1 MDRTADEALRA
12 WFLGPRG
19 ENADVLERLVVES
32 LRDHVFWRRNHH
44 PEDGLRVRESDR
56 RREGYEESV
65 ATLTQELLGLLAD
78 LKRDVPF
85 FSGRYQG
92 HMVGEQTIASQVAYF
107 ATMLYNPN
115 NVAGEAAPV
124 TTRLELE
131 VAAQLAAMMGYD
143 PRTAWGHLT
152 SGGTVA
158 NFEALWIARNLH
170 YLPVALSGAAA
181 DLGLALEVTL
191 PGGDGAPIANLPLWS
206 LLNIDGRTALDL
218 WDTLRSRVPFEAARR
233 AVEAH
238 SLSTIGY
245 QDYSTYLAR
254 RYGDQLPAA
263 VALVAATAHY
273 SWEKIARALG
283 VGAHQLR
290 LVPVDRHFRMDPDA
304 LWAELKRCAG
314 SRTAILAGVSVCGT
328 TEEGAVDRLD
338 QVLEVRARAR
348 EELGLAFH
356 VHADACFGGYAPSIT
371 WGADGRRRSG
381 EEIRASTGIEWP
393 SEEWVRAVTA
403 LGQADSI
410 SVDPHKL
417 GFVPYPAGAFLLKD
431 RRARELVAVDPPY
444 LTATGREPDELFL
457 GRCILEGSK
466 PGAAAAAVWLSH
478 RVLPLDERGYGHL
491 VARTVMGAHRLH
503 GALATSDVTPF
514 RIVTLPRPDLS
525 IVCFALTHP
534 DVDSLV
540 ELNALNEGIYE
551 RLSIQPGRP
560 APEYMLTRTRLQAP
574 MYEGAVDAVL
584 GALDVCAVD
593 DWRAAGAEGLV
604 VLRATVM
611 DPFLAEHDGGVDHV
625 AGFVAAVRRAAIET
639 VREIG
644 RPGGPTASA
653 PAGSRPA

>member
-1 MDRTADEALRA
+1 MDHSADEALRA
-12 WFLGPRG
+12 WFLGPRA
-19 ENADVLERLVVES
+19 ENADLLERLMVEA

-44 PEDGLRVRESDR
+44 PEDGLRIREADR
-56 RREGYEESV
+56 RREGYEASV

-78 LKRDVPF
+78 LKQDVPF
-85 FSGRYQG
+85 FSGRYQA
-92 HMVGEQTIASQVAYF
+92 HMVGEQTIAAQVAYI

-143 PRTAWGHLT
+143 PKAAWGHLS

-158 NFEALWIARNLH
+158 NFEALWIARSLH
-170 YLPVALSGAAA
+170 YLPVALAGAAA
-181 DLGLALEVTL
+181 DLGLSLEVTL
-191 PGGDGAPIANLPLWS
+191 PDGRRAALADLPLWS
-206 LLNIDGRTALDL
+206 LLNIDGGAALDL
-218 WDTLRSRVPFEAARR
+218 WDALRAQVPAEAART
-233 AVEAH
+233 AVDAY
-238 SLSTIGY
+238 SLASIGY
-245 QDYSTYLAR
+245 QDYSLRLAR
-254 RYGDQLPAA
+254 HYGDQLPAA
-263 VALVAATAHY
+263 VVLVAATAHY

-283 VGAHQLR
+283 IGAHQLR
-290 LVPVDRHFRMDPDA
+290 LVPVDRTFRMDPDA
-304 LWAELKRCAG
+304 LWKRVRRCAD
-314 SRTAILAGVSVCGT
+314 SRTAILACVSVCGT

-338 QVLEVRARAR
+338 QVLEVRERAR
-348 EELGLAFH
+348 RELGLAFH
-356 VHADACFGGYAPSIT
+356 VHADACFGGYASAIT
-371 WGADGRRRSG
+371 WGADGRRRSA
-381 EEIRASTGIEWP
+381 EEIRTSTGIDWP
-393 SEEWVRAVTA
+393 SEEWVRSITA
-403 LGQADSI
+403 LGRADSI

-444 LTATGREPDELFL
+444 LTATGRDPDELFL

-491 VARTVMGAHRLH
+491 ISRTVVGAHRLH
-503 GALATSDVTPF
+503 SALTAPAAAAPF
-514 RIVTLPRPDLS
+514 RVVTLPRPDLS

-534 DVDSLV
+534 DIGSLV

-560 APEYMLTRTRLQAP
+560 APDYMLTRTRLQAP

-584 GALDVCAVD
+584 GELGVCTVD

-604 VLRATVM
+604 VLRTTVM
-611 DPFLAEHDGGVDHV
+611 DPFLAEAGGVDHV
-625 AGFVAAVRRAAIET
+625 AGLIAAVRRAAAEA
-639 VREIG
+639 VREI
-644 RPGGPTASA
+644 R
-653 PAGSRPA
+653 R

>member
-1 MDRTADEALRA
+1 MEHAADEALRA
-12 WFLGPRG
+12 WFLGPRA
-19 ENADVLERLVVES
+19 ENADLLERLVVEA

-44 PEDGLRVRESDR
+44 PEDGLRIRESDR
-56 RREGYEESV
+56 RREGYEASV

-78 LKRDVPF
+78 LKQDVPF
-85 FSGRYQG
+85 FSGRYQA
-92 HMVGEQTIASQVAYF
+92 HMVGEQTIAAQVAYI

-143 PRTAWGHLT
+143 PKAAWGHLS

-170 YLPVALSGAAA
+170 YLPVALAGAAA
-181 DLGLALEVTL
+181 DLGLSLEVTL
-191 PGGDGAPIANLPLWS
+191 PNGIRAPLADLPLWS
-206 LLNIDGRTALDL
+206 LLNIDGRAALDL
-218 WDTLRSRVPFEAARR
+218 WDGLRALVPAAAART
-233 AVEAH
+233 AVDAY
-238 SLSTIGY
+238 SLSSIGY
-245 QDYSTYLAR
+245 QDYSLRLAR

-263 VALVAATAHY
+263 VVLVAASAHY

-283 VGAHQLR
+283 IGAHQLR
-290 LVPVDRHFRMDPDA
+290 LVPVDRTYRMDPDA
-304 LWAELKRCAG
+304 LWKRVRRCAE
-314 SRTAILAGVSVCGT
+314 SRTAILACVSVCGT

-338 QVLEVRARAR
+338 EVLEVRERAR
-348 EELGLAFH
+348 RELGLAFH
-356 VHADACFGGYAPSIT
+356 VHADACFGGYASAIT
-371 WGADGRRRSG
+371 WGADGRRRSA
-381 EEIRASTGIEWP
+381 EEIRASTGIDWP
-393 SEEWVRAVTA
+393 SEEWVRSITA
-403 LGQADSI
+403 LGRADSI

-417 GFVPYPAGAFLLKD
+417 GFVPYPAGAFLLRD

-444 LTATGREPDELFL
+444 LTATGRDPDELFL

-491 VARTVMGAHRLH
+491 IARTVVGAHRLH
-503 GALATSDVTPF
+503 TALAAPAAAEPF
-514 RIVTLPRPDLS
+514 RVVTLPRPDLS

-534 DVDSLV
+534 DVGSLV

-584 GALDVCAVD
+584 GELGVCTVD

-604 VLRATVM
+604 VLRATIM
-611 DPFLAEHDGGVDHV
+611 DPFLAEEGGVDHV
-625 AGFVAAVRRAAIET
+625 AGLIAAVRRAATEA

-644 RPGGPTASA
+644 R
-653 PAGSRPA
+653 

>member
-1 MDRTADEALRA
+1 MEHAADEALRA
-12 WFLGPRG
+12 WFLGPRA
-19 ENADVLERLVVES
+19 ENADLLERLVVEA

-44 PEDGLRVRESDR
+44 PEDGLRIRESDR
-56 RREGYEESV
+56 RREGYEASV

-78 LKRDVPF
+78 LKQDVPF
-85 FSGRYQG
+85 FSGRYQA
-92 HMVGEQTIASQVAYF
+92 HMVGEQTIAAQVAYI

-143 PRTAWGHLT
+143 PKAAWGHLS

-170 YLPVALSGAAA
+170 YLPVALAGAAA
-181 DLGLALEVTL
+181 DLGLSLEVTL
-191 PGGDGAPIANLPLWS
+191 PNGIRAPLADLPLWS
-206 LLNIDGRTALDL
+206 LLNIDGRAALDL
-218 WDTLRSRVPFEAARR
+218 WDGLRALVPAAAART
-233 AVEAH
+233 AVDAY
-238 SLSTIGY
+238 SLSSIGY
-245 QDYSTYLAR
+245 QDYSLRLAR

-263 VALVAATAHY
+263 VVLVAASAHY

-283 VGAHQLR
+283 IGAHQLR
-290 LVPVDRHFRMDPDA
+290 LVPVDRTFRMDPDA
-304 LWAELKRCAG
+304 LWKRVRRCAE
-314 SRTAILAGVSVCGT
+314 SRTAILACVSVCGT

-338 QVLEVRARAR
+338 EVLEVRERAR
-348 EELGLAFH
+348 RELGLAFH
-356 VHADACFGGYAPSIT
+356 VHADACFGGYASAIT
-371 WGADGRRRSG
+371 WGADGRRRSA
-381 EEIRASTGIEWP
+381 EEIRASTGIDWP
-393 SEEWVRAVTA
+393 SEEWVRSITA
-403 LGQADSI
+403 LGRADSI

-417 GFVPYPAGAFLLKD
+417 GFVPYPAGAFLLRD

-444 LTATGREPDELFL
+444 LTATGRDPDELFL

-491 VARTVMGAHRLH
+491 IARTVVGAHRLH
-503 GALATSDVTPF
+503 TALAAPAAAEPF
-514 RIVTLPRPDLS
+514 RVVTLPRPDLS

-534 DVDSLV
+534 DVGSLV

-584 GALDVCAVD
+584 GELGVCTVD

-604 VLRATVM
+604 VLRATIM
-611 DPFLAEHDGGVDHV
+611 DPFLAEEGGVDHV
-625 AGFVAAVRRAAIET
+625 AGLIAAVRRAATEA

-644 RPGGPTASA
+644 R
-653 PAGSRPA
+653 